1 MPLLRLGG
9 LALLLLCAMSWLR
22 KSASSAATVA
32 DRRAPV
38 DDSEAPE
45 VKKLRR
51 TLVRRTAI
59 VQVRGPSVTVTFD
72 RVTTQQFD
80 GRGAKVCC
88 GRPCPQL
95 NIKILSLIRFGR
107 LILHI
112 CSTRVLALM
121 NCCLSKE
128 DADRGCTA
136 TLSFKRRHH

>member
-59 VQVRGPSVTVTFD
+59 VQVRGPVTFD

-95 NIKILSLIRFGR
+95 NIKILSLLSFGR
-107 LILHI
+107 LILHM